1 MAYWPVLDNDM
12 SVPFCFG
19 SESAIYTTNC
29 SKKGP
34 PPLIFVRKRG
44 ELCMCGLAFVQ
55 LVPNPGK
62 KFDINREGYTIAQ
75 IKLDSIMMIFL

>member
-19 SESAIYTTNC
+19 SDSAIYILTA
-29 SKKGP
+29 
-34 PPLIFVRKRG
+34 VKRG
-44 ELCMCGLAFVQ
+44 RRRSFLSEKGVNCVCGLAFVQ
-55 LVPNPGK
+55 LVPNLGK

>member
-1 MAYWPVLDNDM
+1 M
-12 SVPFCFG
+12 SVPLF
-19 SESAIYTTNC
+19 SDQNLPYIYTNC

-34 PPLIFVRKRG
+34 PLRSFLSEKGVN
-44 ELCMCGLAFVQ
+44 CVCGLAFVQ

>member
-1 MAYWPVLDNDM
+1 M
-12 SVPFCFG
+12 SVIFFG
-19 SESAIYTTNC
+19 SDSAILTAVKGAATAHFC
-29 SKKGP
+29 PKKGW
-34 PPLIFVRKRG
+34 IV
-44 ELCMCGLAFVQ
+44 CGLAFVQ

>member
-1 MAYWPVLDNDM
+1 M
-12 SVPFCFG
+12 SVPFFSDQNLPYILLTAVKRG
-19 SESAIYTTNC
+19 RH
-29 SKKGP
+29 